1 MSLESNVIFDVC
13 NLIAS
18 AMVASNI
25 YVRLSMNETEL
36 LSFKK
41 NKTKQKQQQQ
51 HPQIKSYYSTKIA
64 NKPLHT

>member
-25 YVRLSMNETEL
+25 YVHLSMNETEL

-41 NKTKQKQQQQ
+41 TKQ
-51 HPQIKSYYSTKIA
+51 
-64 NKPLHT
+64 NKNNNNNILK